1 MFVPGYKKLIKA
13 NVDRFVMFEDGISV
27 SLVLGVKHYDKSIE
41 FTEDLISQLNNDTK
55 ADEEVLAP
63 LFKSIYMMDFHLL
76 DDNFVRSVISRAST
90 DGSPNETALIASHL
104 NDGSI
109 NDLNKYIGELV
120 TIATGEEFKAD
131 LMADLMADFKIKD
144 EDTFFDKVF
153 SGSSKKLTKIKEE
166 YARLL
171 NLVNTV
177 VLEAFSSKT
186 SYAATEVDTDEVLNP
201 TNKVVH

>member
-1 MFVPGYKKLIKA
+1 MFVPRYKKLIKA

-63 LFKSIYMMDFHLL
+63 LFKSLYMMDFHLL

-90 DGSPNETALIASHL
+90 DDSPNETTLIASHL
-104 NDGSI
+104 GDGGI
-109 NDLNKYIGELV
+109 EDLNKYVGELV
-120 TIATGEEFKAD
+120 TIATGEEFK
-131 LMADLMADFKIKD
+131 ADLMADFKIKD

-166 YARLL
+166 YVRLL

-201 TNKVVH
+201 TIKVVH

>member
-13 NVDRFVMFEDGISV
+13 NVDRSVMFEDGISV

-41 FTEDLISQLNNDTK
+41 FTEGLISQLNNDAE

-63 LFKSIYMMDFHLL
+63 LFKSLYMMDFHLL

-90 DGSPNETALIASHL
+90 DGSPNETTLIASHL
-104 NDGSI
+104 GDGSI
-109 NDLNKYIGELV
+109 SDLNKYVGELV
-120 TIATGEEFKAD
+120 TIVTGEEFK
-131 LMADLMADFKIKD
+131 ADLMADFKIKD

-153 SGSSKKLTKIKEE
+153 SGNSKKLTKIKEE

-171 NLVNTV
+171 NLVNSV
-177 VLEAFSSKT
+177 VLDAFSSKT
-186 SYAATEVDTDEVLNP
+186 SYAATEVDTDEVFNP
-201 TNKVVH
+201 TDKVVH

>member
-27 SLVLGVKHYDKSIE
+27 TLALAVKHYDKDTE
-41 FTEDLISQLNNDTK
+41 FTEELISQIDDDTEV
-55 ADEEVLAP
+55 DEEVVVP
-63 LFKSIYMMDFHLL
+63 LFKNLYMMDFHLF
-76 DDNFVRSVISRAST
+76 DENFVRSVISRAST
-90 DGSPNETALIASHL
+90 DGSPNETTLIASHL
-104 NDGSI
+104 SDGSV
-109 NDLNKYIGELV
+109 NDLNKYVGELV
-120 TIATGEEFKAD
+120 TIVTGEEFKHD
-131 LMADLMADFKIKD
+131 LMVDFKIKD

-171 NLVNTV
+171 NLVNSV
-177 VLEAFSSKT
+177 VLDAFSSKT

-201 TNKVVH
+201 TTKVVH

>member
-41 FTEDLISQLNNDTK
+41 FTEELISQLNNDTE

-63 LFKSIYMMDFHLL
+63 LFKSLYMMDFHLL

-90 DGSPNETALIASHL
+90 DDSPNETTLIASHL
-104 NDGSI
+104 SDGSI
-109 NDLNKYIGELV
+109 NDLNKYVGELV
-120 TIATGEEFKAD
+120 TIVTGEEFKAD
-131 LMADLMADFKIKD
+131 LMTDFKIKD

-171 NLVNTV
+171 NLVNSV
-177 VLEAFSSKT
+177 VLDAFSSKT

-201 TNKVVH
+201 TIKVVH

>member
-27 SLVLGVKHYDKSIE
+27 SLVLAVKHYDRNIE
-41 FTEDLISQLNNDTK
+41 FTEYLISQLNNDAE
-55 ADEEVLAP
+55 ADEEVLVP
-63 LFKSIYMMDFHLL
+63 LFKSLYMMDFHLL

-90 DGSPNETALIASHL
+90 DDSPNETTLIASHL
-104 NDGSI
+104 GDGSI
-109 NDLNKYIGELV
+109 NDLNKYVGELV

-131 LMADLMADFKIKD
+131 LMTDFKIKD

-177 VLEAFSSKT
+177 VLEAFNSKT

-201 TNKVVH
+201 TIKVVH

>member
-41 FTEDLISQLNNDTK
+41 FTEDLISQLNNDAE

-63 LFKSIYMMDFHLL
+63 LFKSLYMMDFHLL

-90 DGSPNETALIASHL
+90 DGSPNETTLIASHL

-109 NDLNKYIGELV
+109 NDLNKYVGELV
-120 TIATGEEFKAD
+120 TIVTGEEFK
-131 LMADLMADFKIKD
+131 ADLMADFKIKD

-153 SGSSKKLTKIKEE
+153 SEGSKKLTKIKEE

>member
-55 ADEEVLAP
+55 ADEEVLEP
-63 LFKSIYMMDFHLL
+63 LFKSLYMMDFHLL

-90 DGSPNETALIASHL
+90 DDSPNETTLIASHL

-109 NDLNKYIGELV
+109 NDLNKYVGELV
-120 TIATGEEFKAD
+120 TIVTGEEFK
-131 LMADLMADFKIKD
+131 ADLMADFKIKD

-201 TNKVVH
+201 TIKVVH

>member
-27 SLVLGVKHYDKSIE
+27 SLVLAVKHDDRSIE
-41 FTEDLISQLNNDTK
+41 FTEGLISQLNDDAK
-55 ADEEVLAP
+55 VDEEVLEP
-63 LFKSIYMMDFHLL
+63 LFKSLYMMDFHLL

-90 DGSPNETALIASHL
+90 DGSPNETTLIASHL

-109 NDLNKYIGELV
+109 NDLNKYVGELV
-120 TIATGEEFKAD
+120 TIVTGEEFK
-131 LMADLMADFKIKD
+131 ADLMADFKIKD

-201 TNKVVH
+201 TDKVVH

>member
-1 MFVPGYKKLIKA
+1 MFVPGCKKLIKA
-13 NVDRFVMFEDGISV
+13 SVDRFVMFEDGISV

-41 FTEDLISQLNNDTK
+41 FTEDLISQLNNDAE

-63 LFKSIYMMDFHLL
+63 LFKSLYMMDFHLL

-90 DGSPNETALIASHL
+90 DDSPNETTLIASHL

-109 NDLNKYIGELV
+109 NDLNKYVGELV
-120 TIATGEEFKAD
+120 TIVTGEEFKAD
-131 LMADLMADFKIKD
+131 LMTDFKIKD

-153 SGSSKKLTKIKEE
+153 SGNSKKLTKIKEE

-171 NLVNTV
+171 NLVNSV
-177 VLEAFSSKT
+177 VLDAFSSKT
-186 SYAATEVDTDEVLNP
+186 SYAATEVDTDEVFNP
-201 TNKVVH
+201 TDKVVH

>member
-27 SLVLGVKHYDKSIE
+27 SLVLAVKHYDRNIE
-41 FTEDLISQLNNDTK
+41 FTEALISQLNDDAK
-55 ADEEVLAP
+55 VDEEVLEP
-63 LFKSIYMMDFHLL
+63 LFKSLYMMDFHLL

-90 DGSPNETALIASHL
+90 DGSPNETTLIASHL
-104 NDGSI
+104 GDGSI
-109 NDLNKYIGELV
+109 EDLNKYVGELV
-120 TIATGEEFKAD
+120 TIMTGEEFKAD
-131 LMADLMADFKIKD
+131 LMTDFKIKD

-171 NLVNTV
+171 NLVNSV
-177 VLEAFSSKT
+177 VLDAFSSKT
-186 SYAATEVDTDEVLNP
+186 SYTATEVDTDEVLNP
-201 TNKVVH
+201 TDKVVH

>member
-13 NVDRFVMFEDGISV
+13 SVDRFVMFEDGV
-27 SLVLGVKHYDKSIE
+27 SLTMALAVKHYDKGIE
-41 FTEDLISQLNNDTK
+41 FTEELISQIDADTEK
-55 ADEEVLAP
+55 DEEVVAP
-63 LFKSIYMMDFHLL
+63 LFKNLYMMDFHLF
-76 DDNFVRSVISRAST
+76 DDNFIRSVVTRAAT
-90 DGSPNETALIASHL
+90 DGSPNETTLIASHL
-104 NDGSI
+104 GDSSI
-109 NDLNKYIGELV
+109 NDLNKYVSELV
-120 TIATGEEFKAD
+120 TIVTGEEFK
-131 LMADLMADFKIKD
+131 ADLMADFKIKD

-153 SGSSKKLTKIKEE
+153 SGSSKKPTKIKEE

-201 TNKVVH
+201 TTKVVH

>member
-27 SLVLGVKHYDKSIE
+27 SLVLAVKHYDRSIE
-41 FTEDLISQLNNDTK
+41 FTEGLISQLDDD
-55 ADEEVLAP
+55 AEVDEEVLAP
-63 LFKSIYMMDFHLL
+63 LFKSLYMMDFHLL

-90 DGSPNETALIASHL
+90 DGSPNETTLIASHL
-104 NDGSI
+104 GDGSI
-109 NDLNKYIGELV
+109 NDLNKYVGELV

-131 LMADLMADFKIKD
+131 LMPDFKIKD

-171 NLVNTV
+171 NLVNSV
-177 VLEAFSSKT
+177 VLDAFSNKV
-186 SYAATEVDTDEVLNP
+186 SYAATEVDTDDVFNP
-201 TNKVVH
+201 TDKVVH

>member
-41 FTEDLISQLNNDTK
+41 FTEGLISQLNDDAK
-55 ADEEVLAP
+55 VDEEVLAP
-63 LFKSIYMMDFHLL
+63 LFKSLYMMDFHLL

-90 DGSPNETALIASHL
+90 DGSPNETTLIASHL
-104 NDGSI
+104 GDGSI
-109 NDLNKYIGELV
+109 EDLNKYVGELV
-120 TIATGEEFKAD
+120 TIVTGEEFK
-131 LMADLMADFKIKD
+131 ADLMADFKIKD

-153 SGSSKKLTKIKEE
+153 SGSIKKLTKIKAE

-171 NLVNTV
+171 NLVNSV
-177 VLEAFSSKT
+177 VLDAFSSKT
-186 SYAATEVDTDEVLNP
+186 SYAATEVDTDEVLN
-201 TNKVVH
+201 TTDKVVH

>member
-27 SLVLGVKHYDKSIE
+27 SLVLAVKHYDRSIE
-41 FTEDLISQLNNDTK
+41 FTEGLISQLNDDAK
-55 ADEEVLAP
+55 ADEEVLEP
-63 LFKSIYMMDFHLL
+63 LFKSLYMMDFHLL

-90 DGSPNETALIASHL
+90 DGSPNETTLIASHL
-104 NDGSI
+104 GDGSI
-109 NDLNKYIGELV
+109 SDLNKYVGELV
-120 TIATGEEFKAD
+120 TIVTGEEFK
-131 LMADLMADFKIKD
+131 ADLMADFKIKD

-166 YARLL
+166 YVRLL

-177 VLEAFSSKT
+177 VLEAFNSKT

-201 TNKVVH
+201 TIKVVH

>member
-27 SLVLGVKHYDKSIE
+27 SLVLAVKHYDRSIE
-41 FTEDLISQLNNDTK
+41 FTEGLISQLNDDAK
-55 ADEEVLAP
+55 VDEEVLEP
-63 LFKSIYMMDFHLL
+63 LFKSLYMMDFHLL

-90 DGSPNETALIASHL
+90 DDSPNETTLIASHL
-104 NDGSI
+104 SDGSI
-109 NDLNKYIGELV
+109 NDLNKYVGELV
-120 TIATGEEFKAD
+120 TIATGEEFK
-131 LMADLMADFKIKD
+131 ADLMADFKIKD

-153 SGSSKKLTKIKEE
+153 SGSSKKLTKIKAE

-171 NLVNTV
+171 NLVNSV
-177 VLEAFSSKT
+177 VLGAFSNKV

>member
-1 MFVPGYKKLIKA
+1 MFVPGCKKLIKA
-13 NVDRFVMFEDGISV
+13 SVDRFVMFEDGISV

-41 FTEDLISQLNNDTK
+41 FTEDLISQLNNDAE

-63 LFKSIYMMDFHLL
+63 LFKRLYMMDFHLL

-90 DGSPNETALIASHL
+90 DGSPNETTLISSHL
-104 NDGSI
+104 SDGSI
-109 NDLNKYIGELV
+109 NDLNKYVGELV
-120 TIATGEEFKAD
+120 TIVTGEEFK
-131 LMADLMADFKIKD
+131 ADLMADFKIKD

-153 SGSSKKLTKIKEE
+153 SGRSKKLTKIKEE

-171 NLVNTV
+171 NLVNSV

-186 SYAATEVDTDEVLNP
+186 SYAATEVDTDEVFNP
-201 TNKVVH
+201 TDKVVH

>member
-27 SLVLGVKHYDKSIE
+27 SLVLAVKHYDRSIE
-41 FTEDLISQLNNDTK
+41 FTEGLISQLNNDAE

-63 LFKSIYMMDFHLL
+63 LFKSLYMMDFHLL

-90 DGSPNETALIASHL
+90 DGSPNETTLIASHL
-104 NDGSI
+104 GDGSI
-109 NDLNKYIGELV
+109 SDLNKYVGELV

-131 LMADLMADFKIKD
+131 LMTDFKIKD

-153 SGSSKKLTKIKEE
+153 SEGSKKLTKIKEE

-186 SYAATEVDTDEVLNP
+186 SYAATEVDTDEVFNP

>member
-27 SLVLGVKHYDKSIE
+27 SLVLAVKHYDRNIE
-41 FTEDLISQLNNDTK
+41 FTEEFISQLNNDAE
-55 ADEEVLAP
+55 ADEEVLVP
-63 LFKSIYMMDFHLL
+63 LFKSLYMMDFHLL

-90 DGSPNETALIASHL
+90 DDSPNETTLIASHL
-104 NDGSI
+104 GDGSI
-109 NDLNKYIGELV
+109 EDLNKYVGELV
-120 TIATGEEFKAD
+120 TIVTGEEFKAG
-131 LMADLMADFKIKD
+131 LMADFKIKD

-153 SGSSKKLTKIKEE
+153 SGSSKKLTKIKAE

-171 NLVNTV
+171 NLVNSV
-177 VLEAFSSKT
+177 VLDAFSNKV

-201 TNKVVH
+201 TDKVVH

>member
-27 SLVLGVKHYDKSIE
+27 SLVLAVKHYDRSIE
-41 FTEDLISQLNNDTK
+41 FTEGLISQLNDDAK
-55 ADEEVLAP
+55 VDEEVLEP
-63 LFKSIYMMDFHLL
+63 LFKSLYMMDFHLL

-90 DGSPNETALIASHL
+90 DGSPNETTLIASHL
-104 NDGSI
+104 GDGSI
-109 NDLNKYIGELV
+109 EDLNKYVGELV

-131 LMADLMADFKIKD
+131 LMTDFKIKD

-201 TNKVVH
+201 TTKVVH

>member
-27 SLVLGVKHYDKSIE
+27 SLVLAVKHYDRSIE
-41 FTEDLISQLNNDTK
+41 FTEGLISQLNDDAK
-55 ADEEVLAP
+55 VDEEVLEP
-63 LFKSIYMMDFHLL
+63 LFKSLYMMDFHLL

-90 DGSPNETALIASHL
+90 DGSPNETTLIASHL

-109 NDLNKYIGELV
+109 NDLNKYVGELV
-120 TIATGEEFKAD
+120 TIVTGEEFK
-131 LMADLMADFKIKD
+131 ADLMADFKIKD

-201 TNKVVH
+201 TDKVVH

>member
-27 SLVLGVKHYDKSIE
+27 SLVLAVKHYDRSIE
-41 FTEDLISQLNNDTK
+41 FTEGLISQLNDDAK
-55 ADEEVLAP
+55 VDEEVLVP
-63 LFKSIYMMDFHLL
+63 LFKSLYMMDFHLL

-90 DGSPNETALIASHL
+90 DDSPNETTLIASHL
-104 NDGSI
+104 GDGSI
-109 NDLNKYIGELV
+109 NDLNKYVGELV
-120 TIATGEEFKAD
+120 TIVTGEEFK
-131 LMADLMADFKIKD
+131 ADLMADFKIKD

-201 TNKVVH
+201 TDKVVH

>member
-13 NVDRFVMFEDGISV
+13 SVDRFVMFEDGV
-27 SLVLGVKHYDKSIE
+27 SLTLTLAVKHYDKGIE
-41 FTEDLISQLNNDTK
+41 FTEELISQIDADTEK
-55 ADEEVLAP
+55 DEEVVAP
-63 LFKSIYMMDFHLL
+63 LFKNLYMMDFHLF
-76 DDNFVRSVISRAST
+76 DDNFIRSVVTRAAT
-90 DGSPNETALIASHL
+90 DDSPNETTLISSHL
-104 NDGSI
+104 SDGSI
-109 NDLNKYIGELV
+109 NDLNKYVGELV
-120 TIATGEEFKAD
+120 TIVAGEEFK
-131 LMADLMADFKIKD
+131 ADLMADFKIKD

-153 SGSSKKLTKIKEE
+153 SGSSKKPTKIKEE

>member
-90 DGSPNETALIASHL
+90 DGSPNETTLIASHL
-104 NDGSI
+104 GDGGI
-109 NDLNKYIGELV
+109 EDLNKYVGELV
-120 TIATGEEFKAD
+120 TIATGEEFK
-131 LMADLMADFKIKD
+131 ADLMADFKIKD

-153 SGSSKKLTKIKEE
+153 NGSSKKLTKIKEE

-171 NLVNTV
+171 NLVNSV
-177 VLEAFSSKT
+177 VLGAFNNKV
-186 SYAATEVDTDEVLNP
+186 SYAATEVDTDEVLN
-201 TNKVVH
+201 TTDKVVH

>member
-76 DDNFVRSVISRAST
+76 DDDFVRSVISRAST
-90 DGSPNETALIASHL
+90 DGPPNETTLIASHL
-104 NDGSI
+104 GDGGI
-109 NDLNKYIGELV
+109 EDLNKYVGELV
-120 TIATGEEFKAD
+120 TIATGEEFK
-131 LMADLMADFKIKD
+131 ADLMADFKIKD

>member
-41 FTEDLISQLNNDTK
+41 FTEGLISQLNNDAE
-55 ADEEVLAP
+55 ADEEVLVP
-63 LFKSIYMMDFHLL
+63 LFKSLYMMDFHLL

-90 DGSPNETALIASHL
+90 DGSPNETTLIASHL
-104 NDGSI
+104 GDGSI
-109 NDLNKYIGELV
+109 SDLNKYVGELV
-120 TIATGEEFKAD
+120 TIVTGEEFK
-131 LMADLMADFKIKD
+131 ADLMADFKIKD

-153 SGSSKKLTKIKEE
+153 SEGSKKLTKIKEE

>member
-1 MFVPGYKKLIKA
+1 MFVLGYKKLIKA
-13 NVDRFVMFEDGISV
+13 SVDRFVMFEDGISV
-27 SLVLGVKHYDKSIE
+27 SLVLAVKHYDKSIE
-41 FTEDLISQLNNDTK
+41 FTEGLISQLNND
-55 ADEEVLAP
+55 AEVDEEVLEP
-63 LFKSIYMMDFHLL
+63 LFKSLYMMDFHLL

-90 DGSPNETALIASHL
+90 DGSPNETTLIASHL
-104 NDGSI
+104 GDGNI
-109 NDLNKYIGELV
+109 NDLNKYVGELV
-120 TIATGEEFKAD
+120 TIVTGEEFK
-131 LMADLMADFKIKD
+131 ADLMADFKIKD

-186 SYAATEVDTDEVLNP
+186 SYAATEVDTDEVFNP
-201 TNKVVH
+201 TDKVVH

>member
-13 NVDRFVMFEDGISV
+13 SVDRFVMFEDGISV
-27 SLVLGVKHYDKSIE
+27 SLVLAVKHYDRNIE
-41 FTEDLISQLNNDTK
+41 FTEGLISQLDND
-55 ADEEVLAP
+55 AEVDEEVLVP
-63 LFKSIYMMDFHLL
+63 LFKSLYMMDFHLL

-90 DGSPNETALIASHL
+90 DDSPNETTLIASHL

-109 NDLNKYIGELV
+109 NDLNKYVGELV
-120 TIATGEEFKAD
+120 TIVTVEEFKAD
-131 LMADLMADFKIKD
+131 LMAYFKIKD

-153 SGSSKKLTKIKEE
+153 SGSSKKLTKIKAE

-171 NLVNTV
+171 NLVNSV
-177 VLEAFSSKT
+177 VLGAFSNKV

-201 TNKVVH
+201 TIKVVH

>member
-41 FTEDLISQLNNDTK
+41 FTEGLISQLNNDEE

-63 LFKSIYMMDFHLL
+63 LFKSLYMMDFHLL

-90 DGSPNETALIASHL
+90 DGSPNETTLIASHL
-104 NDGSI
+104 GDGSI
-109 NDLNKYIGELV
+109 SDLNKYVGELV
-120 TIATGEEFKAD
+120 TIATGEEFK
-131 LMADLMADFKIKD
+131 ADLMADFKIKD

-153 SGSSKKLTKIKEE
+153 SVNGKKLTKIKAE

-171 NLVNTV
+171 NLVNSV
-177 VLEAFSSKT
+177 VLDAFSNKV

-201 TNKVVH
+201 TDKVVH

>member
-13 NVDRFVMFEDGISV
+13 SVDRFVMFEDGV
-27 SLVLGVKHYDKSIE
+27 SLTLALAVKHYDKGIE
-41 FTEDLISQLNNDTK
+41 FTEELISQIDADTEK
-55 ADEEVLAP
+55 DEEVVAP
-63 LFKSIYMMDFHLL
+63 LFKNLYMMDFHLF
-76 DDNFVRSVISRAST
+76 DDNFIRSVVTRAAT
-90 DGSPNETALIASHL
+90 DGSPNETTLISSHL
-104 NDGSI
+104 SDGSI
-109 NDLNKYIGELV
+109 NDLNKYVGELV
-120 TIATGEEFKAD
+120 TIVTGEEFKAD
-131 LMADLMADFKIKD
+131 LMVDFKIKD

-153 SGSSKKLTKIKEE
+153 SGGSKKLTKIKEE

>member
-1 MFVPGYKKLIKA
+1 MFVPKYNKLIKA
-13 NVDRFVMFEDGISV
+13 SVDRFVMFEDGISV
-27 SLVLGVKHYDKSIE
+27 SLVLAVKHYDRSIE
-41 FTEDLISQLNNDTK
+41 FTEDLISQLNDDAK
-55 ADEEVLAP
+55 ADEEVLEP
-63 LFKSIYMMDFHLL
+63 LFKSLYMMDFHLL

-90 DGSPNETALIASHL
+90 DDSPNETTLISSHIS
-104 NDGSI
+104 DGSI
-109 NDLNKYIGELV
+109 NDLNKYVGELV
-120 TIATGEEFKAD
+120 TIVTGEEFKAD
-131 LMADLMADFKIKD
+131 LMTDFKIKD

-177 VLEAFSSKT
+177 VLEAFNSRT

-201 TNKVVH
+201 TIKVVH

>member
-90 DGSPNETALIASHL
+90 DGSPNATTLIASHL
-104 NDGSI
+104 GDGGI
-109 NDLNKYIGELV
+109 EDLNKYVGELV
-120 TIATGEEFKAD
+120 TIATGEEFK
-131 LMADLMADFKIKD
+131 ADLMADFKIKD